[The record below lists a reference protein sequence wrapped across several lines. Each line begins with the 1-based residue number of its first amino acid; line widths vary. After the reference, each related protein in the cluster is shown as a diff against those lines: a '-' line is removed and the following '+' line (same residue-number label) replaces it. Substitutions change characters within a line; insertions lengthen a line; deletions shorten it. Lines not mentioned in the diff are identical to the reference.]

1 MLCGNQFEGLQCD
14 IFHILAIRSLKE
26 QFDVKTILG
35 VLGSYMYMD
44 SSRQELSFKIVLKK
58 IKESRKIFKENCHN
72 NLGAYHFRLLNLFL
86 LNISERTVH
95 SNHMDT

>member
-58 IKESRKIFKENCHN
+58 LRKAEKYSKRIV
-72 NLGAYHFRLLNLFL
+72 
-86 LNISERTVH
+86 III
-95 SNHMDT
+95 